1 MEIPK
6 THKAI
11 VYKSPGTLETEIVDV
26 ETPRPGRGEVLIRLQ
41 AAAFCHTDLAFILNS
56 YGHMPEPTP
65 VNQIGG
71 HEGVGYVVLSGEG
84 VTEVQVGDRVGVK
97 WITSACLTCQPCMD
111 GFDNKCKKRKVAGFK
126 TPGTFQQ
133 YIVTDPRYATPIP
146 DGLSS
151 AAAAPLLCG
160 GVTVWSALVE
170 ANCKLGNWLGISG
183 AGGGLGH
190 LAVQYGKALGLRV
203 LAIDHGSKKDYCL
216 EIGADAFVDFTQFN
230 DDELAAQVKQVT
242 DGGCHSL
249 LVCNASSRA
258 YDQALDLLRYAGTLV
273 CVGIP
278 ERDVHPIKGTEP
290 WKIITGLYKIK
301 GAVTGNRIQAVECLQ
316 PAAQGIVRPS
326 LRIEP
331 MSKLTQIFE
340 DLKAGKINGRT
351 VLDLEQIA

>member
-6 THKAI
+6 AHKAI
-11 VYKSPGTLETEIVDV
+11 IYKNPGTLETEVVEV
-26 ETPRPGRGEVLIRLQ
+26 ETPRPKRGEVLVKLTHSGV
-41 AAAFCHTDLAFILNS
+41 CHTDLAFILNS

-71 HEGVGYVVLSGEG
+71 HEGVGYVVQLGED

-126 TPGTFQQ
+126 APGTFQQ

-146 DGLSS
+146 DGVSS
-151 AAAAPLLCG
+151 AEAAPLLCG

-170 ANCKLGNWLGISG
+170 ADTKLGSWLGVSG

-190 LAVQYGKALGLRV
+190 LAIQYAKALGLRV
-203 LAIDHGSKKDYCL
+203 LAIDHGSKKEFCL
-216 EIGADAFVDFTQFN
+216 GLGADVFVDFTQFST
-230 DDELAAQVKQVT
+230 DEGLAAHVKDVT

-249 LVCNASSRA
+249 LVCNAASKA

-278 ERDVHPIKGTEP
+278 ERDVHPMKNSEP
-290 WKIITGLYKIK
+290 WRLITGLFKIK

-316 PAAQGIVRPS
+316 PAAQGKVRPA

-331 MSKLTQIFE
+331 MDKLTLIFE
-340 DLKAGKINGRT
+340 DLKGGKINGRV
-351 VLDLEQIA
+351 VLSLE